1 MPRHSAFRA
10 SLRSFAAIALVS
22 MTIPAPSNAQTQI
35 PPQMRSEAIALMQV
49 CRGDYDRLCGG
60 VRPGGGR
67 VLACLKGHASQ
78 LSPACGQAMTRAQ
91 SLKDG
96 ALAAGVMPK

>member
-1 MPRHSAFRA
+1 MTCRSAFRA

-22 MTIPAPSNAQTQI
+22 TTRPAPSNAQTQI
-35 PPQMRSEAIALMQV
+35 PPQRSEAIALMRV
-49 CRGDYDRLCGG
+49 CRGDYDRLCGS

-96 ALAAGVMPK
+96 ALAAGVTPK